1 MSISGFGA
9 GRPAIS
15 LSTESSAAP
24 PGAAERCGGG
34 RGVVTKFD
42 VTLGSAD
49 LARVRFAVS
58 PMQHLLF
65 GLQGDTPSSDRWLRR
80 VGRHLPGSAR
90 GFVELATAH
99 PSLYIPDFLSPA
111 IPRPAVGGRSA
122 IDDELDAIRA
132 VSAGQL
138 GDELRMYDRMRPPPR
153 LALELRDGGTRA
165 LTRLTEGIRD
175 LYRACLAEDWP
186 DISRR
191 LNTDI
196 GRRVAFMGEEGAAAM
211 LAGLHPTMRDIA
223 GLHLEVE
230 VHAQGT
236 ISPWES
242 YTSPGHGIL
251 IAPNLFLDGYL
262 SPSLSPWQAPQFAY
276 TASHA
281 PAPDSAKRRHR
292 DALAALLGRG
302 RAGVL
307 RAVGSGC
314 TTAELA
320 KRLQVS
326 APTAS
331 VQAAALREAGL
342 IATSRDGRQVRHTLT
357 SIGVALLEANPEP

>member
-1 MSISGFGA
+1 M
-9 GRPAIS
+9 
-15 LSTESSAAP
+15 
-24 PGAAERCGGG
+24 
-34 RGVVTKFD
+34 VTKFD
-42 VTLGSAD
+42 VTLASAD

-58 PMQHLLF
+58 PMQHLVL
-65 GLQGDTPSSDRWLRR
+65 GLPSDTASSRRWMRR
-80 VGRHLPGSAR
+80 VARHLPASAR

-99 PSLYIPDFLSPA
+99 PSNYIPDFLCPA
-111 IPRPAVGGRSA
+111 IPRSGAGRRSA

-138 GDELRMYDRMRPPPR
+138 EDELRMFDDMRSPPS
-153 LALELRDGGTRA
+153 LARELRDGGTRA
-165 LTRLTEGIRD
+165 LARLTEAIRGV
-175 LYRACLAEDWP
+175 YQACLAEDWP

-191 LNTDI
+191 LNADI
-196 GRRVAFMGEEGAAAM
+196 SHRVACMSEEGTAAM
-211 LAGLHPTMRDIA
+211 LAALHPSMREIT
-223 GLHLEVE
+223 GLRLEIE

-236 ISPWES
+236 VSPWES
-242 YTSPGHGIL
+242 YTSPGQGML

-281 PAPDSAKRRHR
+281 PVSKQRVHGR
-292 DALAALLGRG
+292 DALATLLGRG
-302 RAGVL
+302 RAGAL

-320 KRLQVS
+320 THLQVS

-342 IATSRDGRQVRHTLT
+342 IATVREGRHVRHTLT
-357 SIGVALLEANPEP
+357 SIGVALLEANPET